1 MKVEVKPTLL
11 EWACRRGGLDD
22 ETLLRT
28 FPKLPEWKAGTTQ
41 PTLKQL
47 EKFAQKN
54 RVPLGMLFLPSPPVE
69 KLPISDFR
77 TIKNSSINEPSQDLL
92 ETIYLCQQIQEWYSQ
107 YLRDNGFS
115 ENEFVGR
122 VTIDNSV
129 IEVAQNIR
137 DAVGF
142 NLEERQQL
150 TNLEETRRFFIAQVR
165 KLNILVIISGIVG
178 NNTRRS
184 LDPKEFRGFVLIDRF
199 SPLIFINGKDTK
211 SAQMFTLAHELAHIW
226 LGSEGISNIEIAN
239 IKNQDDH
246 EIWCNQVAAE
256 LLVPLEDL
264 RNNFNQSNF
273 LEDELKRLT
282 NFYNV
287 SSLVIARRLYD
298 LKVYNYQKFRT
309 IYEQVLEDFKI
320 SQKQK
325 SKKGGGDFHR
335 NLNAKMGHQFLQ
347 ALVSSTLEGKTLFR
361 DAFRLLGIKKSEAF
375 YNIANNLTEG

>member
-1 MKVEVKPTLL
+1 MKVEVKATLL

-22 ETLLRT
+22 ETLLRA

>member
-1 MKVEVKPTLL
+1 MKVEVKATLL
-11 EWACRRGGLDD
+11 EWACRRSGLDD
-22 ETLLRT
+22 ETLLKK

-47 EKFAQKN
+47 EQFAKKN

-77 TIKNSSINEPSQDLL
+77 TIKNNSINKPSQNLL

-115 ENEFVGR
+115 ENEFVGC

-129 IEVAQNIR
+129 IEVAQNFR

-142 NLEERQQL
+142 SLEERQQF
-150 TNLEETRRFFIAQVR
+150 TNLEETRRFCIAQVR
-165 KLNILVIISGIVG
+165 KLNILVIISGFVG
-178 NNTRRS
+178 NNTHRS
-184 LDPKEFRGFVLIDRF
+184 LNPNEFRGFVLIDRF

-211 SAQMFTLAHELAHIW
+211 SAQLFTLAHELAHIW
-226 LGSEGISNIEIAN
+226 LGSEGISNIQIADV
-239 IKNQDDH
+239 KNQDDH
-246 EIWCNQVAAE
+246 EIWCNKVAAE

-264 RNNFNQSNF
+264 DNNFYHSNA
-273 LEDELKRLT
+273 LEDEIKRLAK
-282 NFYNV
+282 FYKV
-287 SSLVIARRLYD
+287 SSLVITRRLYD
-298 LKVYNYQKFRT
+298 LKVYDYQKFRT
-309 IYEQVLEDFKI
+309 IYEQESDDFKL
-320 SQKQK
+320 SGKQK
-325 SKKGGGDFHR
+325 KQKAGGDFYR
-335 NLNAKMGHQFLQ
+335 NINAKMGSQFLQ

-361 DAFRLLGIKKSEAF
+361 DAFRLLGIKKSKAF